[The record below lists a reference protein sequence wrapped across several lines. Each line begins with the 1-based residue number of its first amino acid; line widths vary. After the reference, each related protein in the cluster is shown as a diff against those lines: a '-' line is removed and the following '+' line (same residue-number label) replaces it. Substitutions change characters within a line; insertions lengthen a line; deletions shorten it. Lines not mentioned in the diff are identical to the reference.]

1 MPSSSQQALR
11 GLTQAVWQAGGND
24 GQCPSDRY
32 PTFRQLD
39 DLITTTAW
47 GLEAREEFFLRWQ
60 TLEPS
65 SDATIETGGSFS
77 ELAHLVWQEAAEK
90 DPKLKHP
97 LAPLIAAW
105 QSGPLEVQAVRD
117 ATGSLRGDT
126 IAPRIAMRD
135 GRSSQARHL
144 YLTPAHISIDS
155 EGRTIALPGF
165 EDGRTRS
172 RIPVLPV
179 NLYDLGVTAGEARGG
194 RGAAP
199 IPARMLVK
207 LAGAP
212 SAVVRH
218 GERFVSYKI
227 TLGDLRNA
235 LYPPERLDGSS
246 RVPPKVSRMWPRIS
260 AAIRV
265 INRDAQIPVL
275 DSMTGYGHYHQLL
288 RISENFGRIDLN
300 MPIHVVLD
308 IPPEVEGGVQLPVHL
323 DQWGAEHA
331 PAYRA
336 LLGLSFLWHEPG
348 RTHAPTKDGRWLR
361 RTGLDPYDP
370 LTDDSAID
378 LAYPSSKKANRRE
391 LARRAWTA
399 LERLEEHGELR
410 IEDRRVLPPDGR

>member
-1 MPSSSQQALR
+1 M
-11 GLTQAVWQAGGND
+11 
-24 GQCPSDRY
+24 
-32 PTFRQLD
+32 
-39 DLITTTAW
+39 
-47 GLEAREEFFLRWQ
+47 
-60 TLEPS
+60 
-65 SDATIETGGSFS
+65 
-77 ELAHLVWQEAAEK
+77 
-90 DPKLKHP
+90 
-97 LAPLIAAW
+97 IAAW

-135 GRSSQARHL
+135 GRPSQARHL
-144 YLTPAHISIDS
+144 YLTPAHIGIDS

-308 IPPEVEGGVQLPVHL
+308 IPPEVEAECSCRSTSTSGV
-323 DQWGAEHA
+323 
-331 PAYRA
+331 
-336 LLGLSFLWHEPG
+336 LSMRP
-348 RTHAPTKDGRWLR
+348 
-361 RTGLDPYDP
+361 RTGLSWDCRFCGMSRAAH
-370 LTDDSAID
+370 TRQ
-378 LAYPSSKKANRRE
+378 RRTAAGCE
-391 LARRAWTA
+391 GPDWT
-399 LERLEEHGELR
+399 HT
-410 IEDRRVLPPDGR
+410 IP